1 MNGEMY
7 ESRNSIYCYE
17 GTNVLKNKLNI
28 RDFKDLQKIEAR
40 LSAAKLL
47 DLRQRGITGNFD
59 KDHLINLH
67 KYIFEDLYYFA
78 GEFRRENIAKG
89 HFSFAEW
96 MFIEEQ
102 LDNILEKL
110 KNENYL
116 QNCKDKREI
125 SERLAYYLSELNV
138 LHPFREGN
146 GRTLREFIRQL
157 ALKNGYRLN
166 LIRIEPKDFL
176 NASIE
181 STFDTKNLENK
192 IYDCLEEVKWETEER
207 QEEIII
213 K

>member
-1 MNGEMY
+1 MNDEMY

-59 KDHLINLH
+59 KNHLINLH

-78 GEFRRENIAKG
+78 GEFRKENIAKG

-102 LDNILEKL
+102 LEILLEKL

-116 QNCKDKREI
+116 QDCKEKRKI

-166 LIRIEPKDFL
+166 LIKTEPKDFL

-192 IYDCLEEVKWETEER
+192 IYDCLEEVK
-207 QEEIII
+207 
-213 K
+213 

>member
-1 MNGEMY
+1 MNDEMY

-59 KDHLINLH
+59 KNHLINLH

-78 GEFRRENIAKG
+78 GEFRKENIAKG

-96 MFIEEQ
+96 IYIDEQ
-102 LDNILEKL
+102 LDNILLKL

-116 QNCKDKREI
+116 ENIKNDKMEL
-125 SERLAYYLSELNV
+125 SKRLAFYLSELNV

-166 LIRIEPKDFL
+166 LIKTEPKDFL

-192 IYDCLEEVKWETEER
+192 IYDCLEEVK
-207 QEEIII
+207 
-213 K
+213 

>member
-1 MNGEMY
+1 MEEDMY

-78 GEFRRENIAKG
+78 GELRRENIAKG

-96 MFIEEQ
+96 LYIDEQ
-102 LDNILEKL
+102 LDSILLKL

-116 QNCKDKREI
+116 EDVKNDKVEL
-125 SERLAYYLSELNV
+125 SKRLAFYLSELNV

-166 LIRIEPKDFL
+166 LIKTEPRDFL

-192 IYDCLEEVKWETEER
+192 IYNCLEEVK
-207 QEEIII
+207 
-213 K
+213 

>member
-192 IYDCLEEVKWETEER
+192 IYDCLEEVK
-207 QEEIII
+207 
-213 K
+213 

>member
-1 MNGEMY
+1 MNDEMY

-110 KNENYL
+110 KNENNL

-166 LIRIEPKDFL
+166 LIKTEPKDFL

-192 IYDCLEEVKWETEER
+192 IYDCLEEVK
-207 QEEIII
+207 
-213 K
+213 